1 MGGGCGWNPLG
12 LSELP
17 TVISYTLWQSSSWLQ
32 PFYPN
37 HGIKACGGGTLP
49 IALLVL
55 KLGRHIRFPPRL
67 YIGLRIVQV
76 YVLFE
81 SSNSYQSM
89 LNFFDMCPHLE
100 ELYVKGRIV
109 ELYLESQIF
118 LFRSD
123 YRHTIE
129 EAFMNKYIDINLRL
143 LKSLRVSIA
152 HSNGWEFLLY
162 LLVQIPHLERIELEM
177 VKREEV
183 WENRRFVWNPRI
195 GVTAECLRETKVCPS
210 VPL

>member
-1 MGGGCGWNPLG
+1 MGGGCGGNPLG

-37 HGIKACGGGTLP
+37 HGIKAYGGGTLP

-55 KLGRHIRFPPRL
+55 KLGRHIRFPPGL
-67 YIGLRIVQV
+67 YTRLRIVQV
-76 YVLFE
+76 DVLFE

-109 ELYLESQIF
+109 ELHLESQMF
-118 LFRSD
+118 LVHSD
-123 YRHTIE
+123 YHHTIE

-143 LKSLRVSIA
+143 LKSLR
-152 HSNGWEFLLY
+152 
-162 LLVQIPHLERIELEM
+162 IPHLEKIELEM
-177 VKREEV
+177 VKREDV
-183 WENRRFVWNPRI
+183 RENRRFVWKPRI